1 MNLGTT
7 DGTKWL
13 PRNFLL
19 LWSDRDPQHQN
30 RSIQRCCNGVVFLAR
45 WTTGIQVPG
54 VGNDRQPL

>member
-1 MNLGTT
+1 MNLATW
-7 DGTKWL
+7 DETKCFRYL
-13 PRNFLL
+13 PLP
-19 LWSDRDPQHQN
+19 WSDRDPQHQN